1 MPSRFVCALS
11 IRGCYVCA
19 IYARYERRVLLFK
32 TGGLSPSIWNVW
44 RMYAFTSL
52 GSLQKRNDFI
62 SKWHR
67 TKGRN
72 LIRFRFVVVV
82 TFFSNLFRS
91 KLSQIRVA
99 RASSILANGVFYFVE
114 IYRSRRI
121 FFVHTHSLEGNCD
134 FTLAERLMGDAIHGK
149 SANITNT
156 RDINS
161 QFRIHRVTIASGWRL
176 FFCLFR
182 GRYLHTSF

>member
-1 MPSRFVCALS
+1 MSS
-11 IRGCYVCA
+11 S
-19 IYARYERRVLLFK
+19 LFF
-32 TGGLSPSIWNVW
+32 P
-44 RMYAFTSL
+44 
-52 GSLQKRNDFI
+52 
-62 SKWHR
+62 
-67 TKGRN
+67 
-72 LIRFRFVVVV
+72 
-82 TFFSNLFRS
+82 NLFRS

-176 FFCLFR
+176 FFACFAYDICIRPFRWIHQILLDFWLYCLLFVFIR
-182 GRYLHTSF
+182 SIFFLIISVLFPPFFSFLHPFHSPRVTCSLHSLRLCTHVALSSRVRSMRDM